1 MAVSN
6 KLHQHLPKSLFSRML
21 LTMLLTVLTS
31 QAVVGMIWHTKNR
44 QQEQESLNA
53 VSHSLALGLAST
65 VNFFQSLPFEYR
77 HIVLKQLLNMGGTRY
92 FVSFNQELIQITPDS
107 ISQDKQLVL
116 DVVTNTLKEKLG
128 GKPDIRVAFSQA
140 DNLHIFNNSVLLS
153 DLPPSWAT
161 HTLTM
166 APLDP
171 PILVTQVEVKP
182 GEWIYLAALLPNPHM
197 MLEGD
202 TMPLQQIVFIII
214 GLLALMVVA
223 YLLARWLVEPLKQ
236 LSEAAVK
243 MGRDMES
250 PPLSLTG
257 TTEVDEAAQAFN
269 LMQER
274 IRAFIHDRDVLFSSI
289 SHDLKTPIT
298 RLRLRAELLEDEKQR
313 SHFVR
318 NLEELDLM
326 VKSALQAVRDT
337 DIHENREPTDLSQ
350 LLNQIIELL
359 ALPVEQVSL
368 HSELSRKVLGKP
380 LALKR
385 CFLNVID
392 NAIKYGERAEI
403 TMTQSGSYAV
413 VTVRDFG
420 SGVPVSERQR
430 VFDPYVRLQ
439 NVRSQAQGTGLGLSI
454 VKNIV
459 HAHHGTIELGNHPQ
473 GGLVVTIKLP
483 F

>member
-1 MAVSN
+1 
-6 KLHQHLPKSLFSRML
+6 
-21 LTMLLTVLTS
+21 MLLTVLAT
-31 QAVVGMIWHTKNR
+31 QTIVGMIWYSQNR
-44 QQEQESLNA
+44 KQEQESLNA
-53 VSHSLALGLAST
+53 VSRSLALGIAST

-92 FVSFNQELIQITPDS
+92 FVSFNEELIHITS
-107 ISQDKQLVL
+107 EEVNEQKQLVL
-116 DVVTNTLKEKLG
+116 NAVTSTLKEKLG
-128 GKPDIRVAFSQA
+128 NKLTIEVAFSRAEQ
-140 DNLHIFNNSVLLS
+140 LHIFNNSVLLS

-171 PILVTQVEVKP
+171 PILVIQVEVKP
-182 GEWIYLAALLPNPHM
+182 NEWIYLAALLPSPHM
-197 MLEGD
+197 MLEGNILP
-202 TMPLQQIVFIII
+202 MNQVIFIFI
-214 GLLALMVVA
+214 GLLALMIVA
-223 YLLARWLVEPLKQ
+223 YMIARWLTDPLKQ

-250 PPLSLTG
+250 PPLSFTG
-257 TTEVDEAAQAFN
+257 TTEVDEAAEAFN

-298 RLRLRAELLEDEKQR
+298 RLRLRAELLEDEKQK

-326 VKSALQAVRDT
+326 VKGALQAVKDT
-337 DIHENREPTDLSQ
+337 DIHENREPTDLT
-350 LLNQIIELL
+350 LLVNTIIEQL
-359 ALPVEQVSL
+359 ALPEDQVTFK
-368 HSELSRKVLGKP
+368 SELTRHVLGKP

-385 CFLNVID
+385 CLINVID
-392 NAIKYGERAEI
+392 NAIKYGKHAEVHLA
-403 TMTQSGSYAV
+403 QQGSWAI

-420 SGVPVSERQR
+420 SGVPMSERQR
-430 VFDPYVRLQ
+430 IFDPYVRLH
-439 NVRSQAQGTGLGLSI
+439 NVRSQAHGTGLGLSI

-459 HAHHGTIELGNHPQ
+459 HSHRGSIELTNHEQ
-473 GGLVVTIKLP
+473 GGLVVIIKLP